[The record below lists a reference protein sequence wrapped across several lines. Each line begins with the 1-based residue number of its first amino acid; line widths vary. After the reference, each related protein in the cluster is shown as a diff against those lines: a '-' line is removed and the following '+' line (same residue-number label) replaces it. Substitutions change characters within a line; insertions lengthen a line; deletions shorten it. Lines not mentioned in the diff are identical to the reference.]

1 MDIGWMGGWMS
12 SGEDEIQFI
21 NPNKRSEEDVRFCQW
36 QLVLVSRAHSRGEDD
51 CGDGHQVPPAAETAI
66 TDAQPTLIH
75 LTFPSP
81 SCASPPLPAS
91 WTVMKAVLHH
101 RAQIIRTA
109 AIITILARLD
119 QQILFTFEI
128 ILSGVGASA
137 ATLSSVHRLLHLLSE
152 QMSASAKRRKL

>member
-1 MDIGWMGGWMS
+1 MDIGWMSGWMVGELMDIGWMGGWMLGGWMDIGWMS

-21 NPNKRSEEDVRFCQW
+21 SPNKRAEEEVRFSQW
-36 QLVLVSRAHSRGEDD
+36 QLVLVSRAHSWGDD
-51 CGDGHQVPPAAETAI
+51 ESGDGHQIPPAAETVI

-75 LTFPSP
+75 LTFPPP
-81 SCASPPLPAS
+81 SCESPPLPAS

-119 QQILFTFEI
+119 QKIIFTFQI
-128 ILSGVGASA
+128 ILS
-137 ATLSSVHRLLHLLSE
+137 
-152 QMSASAKRRKL
+152 